1 MGAAKLL
8 RSFCRFCAFI
18 LIRGCQ
24 IFEVCLQIL
33 DVGDCQIIHVCLHNL
48 CIQTDMGTAKLLRPV
63 CKFCTFR
70 LHLDWNGDSQIVE
83 VCLQSLCIRLLWG
96 LTNCWG
102 LFANF
107 VRLHWYGDCQ
117 IVEVCLQILCIW
129 TDVGSAKLLRSA
141 CNLCAFRIWGQP
153 TCWGLLAKFVHLDCC
168 GDSQIIKARLQILYI

>member
-8 RSFCRFCAFI
+8 RSACNFCAFR
-18 LIRGCQ
+18 LIWGQPNCWGLLKWGLPNCWGL
-24 IFEVCLQIL
+24 F
-33 DVGDCQIIHVCLHNL
+33 
-48 CIQTDMGTAKLLRPV
+48 AKFV
-63 CKFCTFR
+63 
-70 LHLDWNGDSQIVE
+70 HLDWYGDCQIVE

-129 TDVGSAKLLRSA
+129 IDVGSAKLLRSA

-168 GDSQIIKARLQILYI
+168 GDCQIIKACLQILYI